1 MEERFRNRSIKQSYD
16 WRLIGIYLALVF
28 IGLIN
33 IYASVH
39 SAEPSSIFDLSV
51 RSGMQCIWIA
61 TAFALA
67 GLIVFAIPS
76 RFWESTAIP

>member
-33 IYASVH
+33 IYASKPPRPC
-39 SAEPSSIFDLSV
+39 AMPAV
-51 RSGMQCIWIA
+51 RW
-61 TAFALA
+61 
-67 GLIVFAIPS
+67 
-76 RFWESTAIP
+76 